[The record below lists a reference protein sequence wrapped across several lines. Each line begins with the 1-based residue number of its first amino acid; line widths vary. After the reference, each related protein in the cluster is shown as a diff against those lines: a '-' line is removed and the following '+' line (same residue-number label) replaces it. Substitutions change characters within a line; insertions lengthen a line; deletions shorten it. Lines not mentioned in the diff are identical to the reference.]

1 LEQAITN
8 DNFNAKQNFT
18 QPVIIIRF
26 IRSIYFTARFFVV
39 CGLLAVFCLMAYLVP
54 GLKEDA
60 AVIAFVMRAVGV
72 IATIILFALKRAK
85 KIKANYAVVFL
96 PVTFLVL
103 LSFAFRFSETLVI
116 YARIGALILPSL
128 VLADAIMLWSRRRGI
143 FARRDMMEKLSNGD
157 LNDIRIHLENNYPFP
172 IFLEVMDELPVQFQA
187 RDLKFKATIAPFRGK
202 LLTYRVRPVKRGE
215 YTFGAVNVFAA
226 SVLGFLQRRYKFD
239 NDQMVPVYPSFIQM
253 RRYELLAISN
263 RLNEVGIKKIRKVGQ
278 NMEFDV
284 IKDYVAGDDPR
295 TVNWK
300 ATARRGRI
308 MVNTYQDEKSQ
319 QVYAL
324 IDMGRVMKMPFEE
337 MTLLDYSINASLVI
351 SNIAMLKYDRAG
363 IITFSHKV
371 HKTLPAERKGLQMF
385 KIMELLYG
393 AKTGYAESDYGK
405 LYGEIKRRVT
415 QRSLLLLFTNFE
427 TLSSMQRQIQYFRR
441 LAKDHLLV
449 VIFFENTELRA
460 FLNKKPSSMQE
471 IYYQT
476 IAEKFAYEKKLIVKE
491 LEKYAIHAVYTSP
504 QNLTVDTINKY
515 LEIKARGLI

>member
-1 LEQAITN
+1 MRIVGVCIT
-8 DNFNAKQNFT
+8 AT
-18 QPVIIIRF
+18 
-26 IRSIYFTARFFVV
+26 
-39 CGLLAVFCLMAYLVP
+39 LLA
-54 GLKEDA
+54 LKQT
-60 AVIAFVMRAVGV
+60 G
-72 IATIILFALKRAK
+72 
-85 KIKANYAVVFL
+85 KIKSNYAVVFL
-96 PVTFLVL
+96 PLVFLGGM
-103 LSFAFRFSETLVI
+103 SFAFDFSGSLVI
-116 YARIGALILPSL
+116 FARIGALTLPAL
-128 VLADAIMLWSRRRGI
+128 VIADGLMLWSRPKGI
-143 FARRDMMEKLSNGD
+143 HARRDMMEKLSNGD
-157 LNDIRIHLENNYPFP
+157 LNDIRIQLENKYPFP
-172 IFLEVMDELPVQFQA
+172 VFLEVIDELPIQFQA
-187 RDLKFKATIAPFRGK
+187 RDLSFKTILLPFRAK

-215 YTFGAVNVFAA
+215 YVFGAVNVFVS
-226 SVLGFLQRRYKFD
+226 SVLGLLQRRYKFD
-239 NDQMVPVYPSFIQM
+239 NEQMVPVYPSFIQM

-263 RLNEVGIKKIRKVGQ
+263 RLTEVGIKKIRKVGQ

-295 TVNWK
+295 SVNWK
-300 ATARRGRI
+300 ATARRGRL

-351 SNIAMLKYDRAG
+351 SNIAMLKYDKEG

-405 LYGEIKRRVT
+405 LYATVKQRVT

-427 TLSSMQRQIQYFRR
+427 TLSSMQRQLQYFRR

-460 FLNKKPSSMQE
+460 FLDKKPQTMQE